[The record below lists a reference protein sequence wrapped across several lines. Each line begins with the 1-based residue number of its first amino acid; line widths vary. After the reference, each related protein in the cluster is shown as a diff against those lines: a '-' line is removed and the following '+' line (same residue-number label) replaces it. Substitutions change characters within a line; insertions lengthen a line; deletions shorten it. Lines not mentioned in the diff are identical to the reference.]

1 MNETPERFSTISDL
15 WNHCSDIRQWSTE
28 DWVSPADLVTKP
40 VINELQTT
48 YAGKTKILTEWS
60 FSQLCSLA
68 RISKE
73 LQERLQDYSYRIVE
87 AIGVIGVPESPRHLN
102 ATERRELFA
111 GLQTSF
117 SDLER
122 VWVVA
127 NLDDAALAEAL
138 CGDGAPSVVQLH
150 GGESAERC
158 RSLRKRH
165 PEVRWWKAMR
175 IREPADLE
183 QLAAYEDCV
192 DALLLDAWSPEQ
204 LGGTGH
210 RLNLDWLQTLQN
222 LRPSSLPWWLAG
234 GISAEWIPD
243 LLERVQ
249 PDGLDAS
256 SRLEISPGLKDLQ
269 KVQALV
275 DAIGSNQ
282 G

>member
-1 MNETPERFSTISDL
+1 MPKRRPNL
-15 WNHCSDIRQWSTE
+15 
-28 DWVSPADLVTKP
+28 
-40 VINELQTT
+40 
-48 YAGKTKILTEWS
+48 KICGLKDP
-60 FSQLCSLA
+60 QQA
-68 RISKE
+68 HAVAAMG
-73 LQERLQDYSYRIVE
+73 VE

-117 SDLER
+117 PDLER

-158 RSLRKRH
+158 RSLRQRH

-183 QLAAYEDCV
+183 QLASYEDCV

-275 DAIGSNQ
+275 DAIASNQ